1 MKGNRMSEYFQKKNI
16 LLFQMNED
24 ILKKLDSIEKILV
37 QVNNRLNQIDNH
49 LGIVKE
55 DCNKMGDHID
65 FIEKTYSLLRQP
77 LNYVTRAICKR
88 TTDLPQIPQI
98 KNIEQDK

>member
-1 MKGNRMSEYFQKKNI
+1 
-16 LLFQMNED
+16 MNED

-37 QVNNRLNQIDNH
+37 QVNNRLDQIDNH

-55 DCNKMGDHID
+55 DCSKMGDHID

-77 LNYVTRAICKR
+77 LNYVTRGICKR
-88 TTDLPQIPQI
+88 TTDLPQI
-98 KNIEQDK
+98 KNIEQGK